1 MLTPRQLYKA
11 AALKPKTRTASG
23 GLDKAVASPAV
34 AAQAVAVMASHAVA
48 SQAVASQAVGV
59 MASQAVAVM
68 APLRCEVHKIHIIA
82 FDRSVIPVRSVLH
95 LVLWNPR
102 V

>member
-1 MLTPRQLYKA
+1 M
-11 AALKPKTRTASG
+11 
-23 GLDKAVASPAV
+23 
-34 AAQAVAVMASHAVA
+34 AAQAVAVMASHAVT

-59 MASQAVAVM
+59 MASLAVAVTASQAVAVM
-68 APLRCEVHKIHIIA
+68 APLQCEVHKIHIIA
-82 FDRSVIPVRSVLH
+82 SDRSVIPVRFVLH

>member
-1 MLTPRQLYKA
+1 M
-11 AALKPKTRTASG
+11 
-23 GLDKAVASPAV
+23 

-59 MASQAVAVM
+59 MASLAVAVMASQAVAVM

-82 FDRSVIPVRSVLH
+82 FDWSVIPVRFVLH